1 MVDLPAPPP
10 GRSFALLVGQMPGLG
25 PSSWK
30 PQWWRVDGLRNG
42 WWFRLP
48 IYSISNQSMLMGF
61 TCVYKPANTTEM
73 FMDWNFFD
81 QEMDCDNK
89 QYTCFCATS
98 NKLDGTAKHIGW
110 LNGWRVVRLLHNHI
124 IPIRNPL
131 TTHQPPGLLGFAQM
145 VLVLSKWDTSWIH
158 QIGNVCDGKPE
169 TKDSQT
175 ARILHEV
182 WECPET
188 SQCPFRY

>member
-1 MVDLPAPPP
+1 MVDLPALQP

-25 PSSWK
+25 SSSWK

-48 IYSISNQSMLMGF
+48 IKTSISNQSMLMGF
-61 TCVYKPANTTEM
+61 TCVYKPTNTTEM
-73 FMDWNFFD
+73 LMVWNFFD

-89 QYTCFCATS
+89 QHTCFCVTS

-145 VLVLSKWDTSWIH
+145 VLVCFGFIYTLLDKR
-158 QIGNVCDGKPE
+158 GCG
-169 TKDSQT
+169 DSVSGDANIDPGPGFDMT
-175 ARILHEV
+175 CELAKH
-182 WECPET
+182 
-188 SQCPFRY
+188 